1 MNQGLPLDRTARSV
15 TARIAL
21 LPQDEDTASRRR
33 SIVAKLTYSV
43 GRDPIVVSDHDWF
56 VATTLAVRDRVVER
70 WVPATRAAYSQGRK
84 RVYYLSLEF
93 LIGRLLFDSLN
104 NLNLVEPVRAALGEL
119 DVDFDRL
126 RELEPD
132 AALGNGGLGIRAIA
146 FQNSA
151 SSCVR

>member
-1 MNQGLPLDRTARSV
+1 VDDGKST
-15 TARIAL
+15 
-21 LPQDEDTASRRR
+21 
-33 SIVAKLTYSV
+33 
-43 GRDPIVVSDHDWF
+43 
-56 VATTLAVRDRVVER
+56 
-70 WVPATRAAYSQGRK
+70 
-84 RVYYLSLEF
+84 